1 MTEDGRLTR
10 TPVPSRADRVIT
22 GTKDNQLLVWDVKVD
37 RHVCLPSYISEGWR
51 VDHCGIHSIA
61 ISPQGVIASGGQAP
75 QVSARDAHAP
85 SPKSQLLVPLVLIVS
100 TRRRTLAGHPPPR
113 PRNLSASVAAQ
124 GA

>member
-1 MTEDGRLTR
+1 M
-10 TPVPSRADRVIT
+10 PWRADRVIT

-75 QVSARDAHAP
+75 QVSMRALREPRAHTATKSGAGAHDCACDAAP
-85 SPKSQLLVPLVLIVS
+85 SQNILLLFMCVCVCV
-100 TRRRTLAGHPPPR
+100 
-113 PRNLSASVAAQ
+113 
-124 GA
+124 